1 MGVAS
6 GPSEMTLTTSLCQA
20 PGIATQGIPFLAF
33 SCPGLFL
40 GRSETPFLTNL
51 PVKLIG
57 AVAAR
62 RKGAVSGPPYV
73 WQGVLGSLCRTGFRN
88 VKADLHCVAA
98 LRT

>member
-1 MGVAS
+1 LQPREKTFWLSPALGFKRK
-6 GPSEMTLTTSLCQA
+6 P
-20 PGIATQGIPFLAF
+20 
-33 SCPGLFL
+33 LFDK
-40 GRSETPFLTNL
+40 L

-62 RKGAVSGPPYV
+62 RMGAVIAPPYV

-88 VKADLHCVAA
+88 VKTDLHCVAA